1 MGIFNYNGKIYKFL
15 EKFWNVVWISV
26 LWIVCSIPIVTIG
39 ASSCAAY
46 YSMVKSVRKNEDRA
60 TRDFFK
66 SFKQNFVQATIM
78 TVVYLI
84 VGAAFAVATWF
95 YYHREGE
102 FNLGLRWFFYILILV
117 YLCTI
122 THAFSW
128 LSRYT
133 MTTVHALTYPIVI
146 TLMHLGNSLGLIVF
160 WAACAIVLYW
170 SYNTFLFA
178 PLLLV
183 MPGFKCL
190 LDTFLIE
197 PILKKYE
204 SIALKNEG
212 NSDETGD
219 SETSEENPDEASNS
233 KTSEGN
239 SDEAG
244 NSETSEAGKI

>member
-15 EKFWNVVWISV
+15 DKFWNMVWISV
-26 LWIVCSIPIVTIG
+26 LWIVCSIPIITIG

-78 TVVYLI
+78 TLVYLI
-84 VGAAFAVATWF
+84 VGAAFFVATRF
-95 YYHREGE
+95 YYHRSGE
-102 FNLGLRWFFYILILV
+102 INLGLRWLFYILILV

-133 MTTVHALTYPIVI
+133 MTTFHALTYPVAI

-178 PLLLV
+178 PLLLII
-183 MPGFKCL
+183 PGLKCL

-204 SIALKNEG
+204 SIALKNAEENDSSEDSQNNEED
-212 NSDETGD
+212 NSD
-219 SETSEENPDEASNS
+219 
-233 KTSEGN
+233 K
-239 SDEAG
+239 
-244 NSETSEAGKI
+244 